1 MSQSWVPIT
10 TILKT
15 APKLL
20 ESPKY
25 AKNVAMIQVDK
36 FLRNLSKRV
45 DEGNA
50 NRIRQCSIRITD
62 VCNLRCHTC
71 GQWGDSGFLRTCSLK
86 DLKDQEVKPDR

>member
-1 MSQSWVPIT
+1 MGSHYYNF
-10 TILKT
+10 KDC
-15 APKLL
+15 PKNL

-50 NRIRQCSIRITD
+50 NRIRQCSIRDYWMFVT
-62 VCNLRCHTC
+62 
-71 GQWGDSGFLRTCSLK
+71 
-86 DLKDQEVKPDR
+86 